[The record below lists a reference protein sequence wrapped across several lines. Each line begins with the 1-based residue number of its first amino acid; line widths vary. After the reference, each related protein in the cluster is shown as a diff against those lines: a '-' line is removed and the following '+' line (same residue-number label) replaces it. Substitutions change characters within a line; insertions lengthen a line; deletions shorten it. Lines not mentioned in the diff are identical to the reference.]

1 MTKPVTDIWRSEPE
15 PWIEPTS
22 VDDALTRRDALLE
35 RIKGIDVQLGDRGK
49 RVAGSR
55 LGNKDYWSWRTKA
68 LWARHHLEA
77 DAAKLKRWAR
87 DRRVPVATG
96 DLDSDE
102 KLLVAAAKAMKGV
115 LVDIAN
121 AGVKCTVLLEY
132 QRTLDAI
139 EMRLGL
145 R

>member
-1 MTKPVTDIWRSEPE
+1 MTKPATDIWRSEIE
-15 PWIEPTS
+15 PWVEPTS
-22 VDDALTRRDALLE
+22 VEDALTRRDILLE
-35 RIKGIDVQLGDRGK
+35 RIKGIDVQLGDRDKKAAGK
-49 RVAGSR
+49 S
-55 LGNKDYWSWRTKA
+55 YWSWRTKA
-68 LWARHHLEA
+68 LWARQHLEA

-87 DRRVPVATG
+87 DRRVAVATG

-121 AGVKCTVLLEY
+121 AGVKCTVLPEY

-139 EMRLGL
+139 QARLGA